1 MVDAFAFEFVV
12 EIFPVE
18 HGRNWW
24 MFLRVRG
31 GVFLYL
37 FAKIMDSVQMA
48 KCYGGKVWVNLAFY

>member
-1 MVDAFAFEFVV
+1 MPSPLNLSLKSFQWNM
-12 EIFPVE
+12 
-18 HGRNWW
+18 GGNWW